1 MKNELRQKPDMSFWK
16 LWNLSFGF
24 FGVQIAYALQSA
36 NISRIFRTL
45 GADPHDLSFFWIL
58 PPLMG
63 IIVQPIVGT
72 LSDKTW
78 CRFGRRIPYLFIG
91 ATIAVIVMC
100 LLPNAGSLGLAVS
113 AVMIFGL
120 LMLMLLD
127 TSINMAMQ
135 PFKMLVGDMVNEK
148 QKAKAYSIQSFLCN
162 AGSVVGFLFPFVFT
176 WIGLKNVAPEGVVP
190 QSVVWSFYIGA
201 AILIL
206 CVIYTTLKV
215 REWNPQEYEQYNG
228 HAETSE
234 DAEASATDGSLIKHC
249 LKVCRRRRQTSDSSN
264 WITLLRNAPSTFWK
278 VGLVQFFCWAAFLYM
293 WSYVTDAVSETVWGT
308 TDSAS
313 EAYQSAGNWTGVL
326 YAIQAMGS
334 VVWAT
339 ILPRFSNTKVAY
351 SLSLLLGGLG
361 FALIPFVPN
370 QYGQIIPFLLI
381 GCAWA
386 AMLAMPFTFVTNA
399 LQGYGHLGAY
409 LGLFNGT
416 ICIPQIFAAS
426 VGGVLLALLGSSQS
440 NMMILAGVSLALGAA
455 SVTII
460 KGK

>member
-1 MKNELRQKPDMSFWK
+1 MK

-45 GADPHDLSFFWIL
+45 GADPHSLSFFWIL

-63 IIVQPIVGT
+63 ILVQPIVGS

-78 CRFGRRIPYLFIG
+78 TRFGRRIPYLFIG
-91 ATIAVIVMC
+91 AALAVAVMC
-100 LLPNAGSLGLAVS
+100 LLPNAGSFGMGVS
-113 AVMIFGL
+113 AALIFGL
-120 LMLMLLD
+120 FALMLLD

-162 AGSVVGFLFPFVFT
+162 AGSVVGFLFPFFFT

-190 QSVVWSFYIGA
+190 DSVIWSFYVGA

-206 CVIYTTLKV
+206 CVIYTVSKV
-215 REWNPQEYEQYNG
+215 KEWNPQEYAMYNG
-228 HAETSE
+228 IAAKSE
-234 DAEASATDGSLIKHC
+234 E
-249 LKVCRRRRQTSDSSN
+249 SDSSEGSGN
-264 WITLLRNAPSTFWK
+264 WITLLKNAPATFWH
-278 VGLVQFFCWAAFLYM
+278 VGLVQFFCWSALLYM
-293 WSYVTDAVSETVWGT
+293 WTYVVDAVSATVWGT
-308 TDSAS
+308 TDPST
-313 EAYQSAGNWTGVL
+313 EAYQVAGNWTGVL

-339 ILPRFSNTKVAY
+339 VLPRFKNTKMAY
-351 SLSLLLGGLG
+351 AVSLLLGGIG
-361 FALIPFVPN
+361 FALIPFCPDK
-370 QYGQIIPFLLI
+370 YLQIVPFLLI

-399 LQGYGHLGAY
+399 LQGYGHMGAY

-416 ICIPQIFAAS
+416 ICLPQIVAALCGGTILHM
-426 VGGVLLALLGSSQS
+426 VGSHQENMMVVAGVLLIIGS
-440 NMMILAGVSLALGAA
+440 VC
-455 SVTII
+455 VHFI
-460 KGK
+460 KTK